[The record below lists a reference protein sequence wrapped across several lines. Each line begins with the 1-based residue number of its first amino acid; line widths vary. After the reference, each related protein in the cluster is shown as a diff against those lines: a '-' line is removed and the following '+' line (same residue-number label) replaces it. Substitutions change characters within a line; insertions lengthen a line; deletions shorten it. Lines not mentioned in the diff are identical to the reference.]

1 MPTVLPRF
9 GGCAYSAQFGGSLF
23 GRNNV
28 DHDAR
33 STFKTSNGGQF
44 REQVDVP
51 VERPVVVVGR
61 GVEHQVERDIVKQV
75 VEVDQRF
82 TDGSSNAS
90 KLFV

>member
-9 GGCAYSAQFGGSLF
+9 GGCAYSAQFGSSLF

-33 STFKTSNGGQF
+33 TAFETSNGGQF

-51 VERPVVVVGR
+51 VERPVVVVR
-61 GVEHQVERDIVKQV
+61 RSVEHQVERDIVKQV
-75 VEVDQRF
+75 VEVY
-82 TDGSSNAS
+82 
-90 KLFV
+90 

>member
-9 GGCAYSAQFGGSLF
+9 GGCAYSAQFGGGLF

-33 STFKTSNGGQF
+33 STFKTSNSGQF

-51 VERPVVVVGR
+51 VEGPVVVVGS

-75 VEVDQRF
+75 VEVH
-82 TDGSSNAS
+82 
-90 KLFV
+90 